1 MKEVVLKT
9 NNLTKQYNK
18 NVVLDNVNITIKKGD
33 IYGLIGRNGAG
44 KTTLMKIITIII
56 LICNYI

>member
-18 NVVLDNVNITIKKGD
+18 NVVLDNVNITIKKG
-33 IYGLIGRNGAG
+33 IF
-44 KTTLMKIITIII
+44 MV
-56 LICNYI
+56 

>member
-18 NVVLDNVNITIKKGD
+18 NVVLDNVNITINT
-33 IYGLIGRNGAG
+33 LII
-44 KTTLMKIITIII
+44 KETSKIS
-56 LICNYI
+56 

>member
-18 NVVLDNVNITIKKGD
+18 NVVLDNVNITVEKD
-33 IYGLIGRNGAG
+33 LQGRDRFLFIEN
-44 KTTLMKIITIII
+44 K
-56 LICNYI
+56 

>member
-33 IYGLIGRNGAG
+33 IYGLDR
-44 KTTLMKIITIII
+44 KSVV
-56 LICNYI
+56 

>member
-18 NVVLDNVNITIKKGD
+18 NVVLDNVNITIKKG
-33 IYGLIGRNGAG
+33 GRAYWFDWS
-44 KTTLMKIITIII
+44 KW
-56 LICNYI
+56 CW